1 MSQPGAPNGTKG
13 KKYGFFFALGLILL
27 VVAALLIRP
36 WEHSTGSKESAEKLN
51 PPPSA
56 EISKLPIIET
66 PITAP
71 PPASGPAPV
80 PNAPGPA
87 RVKGKASTPERG
99 KRVMPPFRPMT
110 LAGKV
115 DSWEDWNS
123 SFSDTVTRTYS
134 AIFDSARLDTAAGA
148 RLVFAASGRS
158 EDFVR
163 VKRVFCVVDSV
174 KPLVKYTFPGESVDF
189 GIGVGFAAGVS
200 FTGELQ
206 PRGRTFTLDYVATG
220 DGRFTDEGSIARNQF
235 VVVLTSP
242 PGYTYILRTGIECF
256 SGEEGSEGTRTYF
269 THPARVEFRRM
280 IRFQSLLAG
289 SDDTLFVVT
298 ANPGAISDLLKEA
311 PRSWI
316 SAVFVPVH
324 DRSESEDLLKEEIPR
339 LHLNVSAPRPLDKSF
354 VILNDSVALVEKNV
368 LDPEFKRTA
377 QLKLKG
383 LQLNRI
389 GLPRVTNLVRG
400 EPAVEELKL
409 LFIHFNRLAP
419 R

>member
-1 MSQPGAPNGTKG
+1 MNQPESSTGRNS
-13 KKYGFFFALGLILL
+13 KKYRFFLAFVVVILL
-27 VVAALLIRP
+27 VVALLVRP
-36 WEHSTGSKESAEKLN
+36 WEHTTTLKGAGDRVN
-51 PPPSA
+51 
-56 EISKLPIIET
+56 LPLAADSSSFVIAV
-66 PITAP
+66 PP
-71 PPASGPAPV
+71 PPAPAANAPEPAKIKKPLLKPDRVTRVTPAP
-80 PNAPGPA
+80 
-87 RVKGKASTPERG
+87 
-99 KRVMPPFRPMT
+99 RPVT

-134 AIFDSARLDTAAGA
+134 AIFDSARLDTASGAG
-148 RLVFAASGRS
+148 LVFAASGMS

-163 VKRVFCVVDSV
+163 VKQVFCIVDSV

-200 FTGELQ
+200 FKGDLQ
-206 PRGRTFTLDYVATG
+206 PRGRTFTLEYHAAG
-220 DGRFTDEGSIARNQF
+220 DERFKDEGSMARNQF
-235 VVVLTSP
+235 VVVLNSP
-242 PGYTYILRTGIECF
+242 PGYTYVLRTGIECF
-256 SGEEGSEGTRTYF
+256 LGEKGSEGTRTYF
-269 THPARVEFRRM
+269 THPAKVEFRRM
-280 IRFQSLLAG
+280 IRFQSLLTE
-289 SDDTLFVVT
+289 STDTLFILT

-324 DRSESEDLLKEEIPR
+324 DRAESENLLKEEIPR
-339 LHLNVSAPRPLDKSF
+339 LRLHVTVPRPLERSF
-354 VILNDSVALVEKNV
+354 VIFNDSLALVEKNV

-383 LQLNRI
+383 LQLKKI

-400 EPAVEELKL
+400 ESGIEELKL

-419 R
+419 E

>member
-1 MSQPGAPNGTKG
+1 MGQPDISKGTKR
-13 KKYGFFFALGLILL
+13 KKYGLFLAFVIVLLI
-27 VVAALLIRP
+27 VAALLLRP
-36 WEHSTGSKESAEKLN
+36 WDYSPTVKEGVDNVKVPPAADSSALVIVE
-51 PPPSA
+51 P
-56 EISKLPIIET
+56 
-66 PITAP
+66 P
-71 PPASGPAPV
+71 PPATV
-80 PNAPGPA
+80 PNAPEPA
-87 RVKGKASTPERG
+87 RIKEKVPTPDRG
-99 KRVMPPFRPMT
+99 KRVMPPPRPVT

-134 AIFDSARLDTAAGA
+134 AIFDSARLDTASGA

-163 VKRVFCVVDSV
+163 VKQVFCVVDSV

-189 GIGVGFAAGVS
+189 GIGVGFATGVS
-200 FTGELQ
+200 FKGELQ
-206 PRGRTFTLDYVATG
+206 PRGKTFTLEHVATG
-220 DGRFTDEGSIARNQF
+220 DERFTDEGSIARNQF
-235 VVVLTSP
+235 VVVLNSP

-256 SGEEGSEGTRTYF
+256 LGGEGSEGTRTYF

-280 IRFQSLLAG
+280 IRFQSLLAESG
-289 SDDTLFVVT
+289 DSLFVLT
-298 ANPGAISDLLKEA
+298 SNPGAISDLLKEA

-324 DRSESEDLLKEEIPR
+324 DRSESEDLLKEENPR
-339 LHLNVSAPRPLDKSF
+339 LSLHVTVPRPLDKSF

-368 LDPEFKRTA
+368 LDPEFRRTA

-389 GLPRVTNLVRG
+389 GLPRVTNLLRG
-400 EPAVEELKL
+400 ESSVEELKL
-409 LFIHFNRLAP
+409 LFIHFTRLTP
-419 R
+419 Q